1 MLTLMYLKK
10 LENQTDKAIKIIMI
24 STIIESILMLFLVI
38 SFIAM
43 KIYLWN
49 GQNILDT
56 GSALLAIIPSSLYNS
71 VGVLVDVLGLICLI
85 VSFIN
90 LIHIYENKANLAIE
104 RNELYKKEGI
114 CMSSLKVLY
123 AYSKGLRKYFVA
135 AILFVIIETSFEV
148 IIPLLMSDIIDI
160 GIVQK
165 DTSVFIEKGIQMMIC
180 ALLSLICG
188 LLYAR
193 YASKAITLYGEKLRS
208 IQYAKIQ
215 EYAFINL
222 DHFET
227 SSLIT
232 RLTSDVTVIQNSLIN
247 GIRPFARGPVILLLG
262 LVMSFI
268 INKELSIIFLFT
280 TPVLGIILFFI
291 VRKVAP
297 MYKYLQK
304 AVDRV
309 NQIIQE
315 NLTAI
320 RAIKA
325 FVRDEYEED
334 KFEKVNHDLAR
345 FFRIHF
351 TMHLLIRRLFS

>member
-1 MLTLMYLKK
+1 
-10 LENQTDKAIKIIMI
+10 
-24 STIIESILMLFLVI
+24 
-38 SFIAM
+38 
-43 KIYLWN
+43 
-49 GQNILDT
+49 
-56 GSALLAIIPSSLYNS
+56 
-71 VGVLVDVLGLICLI
+71 
-85 VSFIN
+85 
-90 LIHIYENKANLAIE
+90 
-104 RNELYKKEGI
+104 
-114 CMSSLKVLY
+114 MSSLKVLY

-268 INKELSIIFLFT
+268 IKE
-280 TPVLGIILFFI
+280 VIILSGCHCHSFNTSDNTDIKRKIIPERSRKPKIITENILRFI
-291 VRKVAP
+291 QLIP
-297 MYKYLQK
+297 WCIQK
-304 AVDRV
+304 
-309 NQIIQE
+309 I
-315 NLTAI
+315 L
-320 RAIKA
+320 IKQ
-325 FVRDEYEED
+325 FICV
-334 KFEKVNHDLAR
+334 
-345 FFRIHF
+345 
-351 TMHLLIRRLFS
+351 FSE

>member
-1 MLTLMYLKK
+1 
-10 LENQTDKAIKIIMI
+10 
-24 STIIESILMLFLVI
+24 
-38 SFIAM
+38 
-43 KIYLWN
+43 
-49 GQNILDT
+49 
-56 GSALLAIIPSSLYNS
+56 
-71 VGVLVDVLGLICLI
+71 
-85 VSFIN
+85 
-90 LIHIYENKANLAIE
+90 
-104 RNELYKKEGI
+104 
-114 CMSSLKVLY
+114 MSSLKVLY

-334 KFEKVNHDLAR
+334 KFEKVNHDLAKISQDT
-345 FFRIHF
+345 FHYASFNTPAFQF
-351 TMHLLIRRLFS
+351 TMYAAIVGLMVLGVQMIQAQTMQVGELTGVLSYVLQIMNS